1 MSGDVLIVDDDPD
14 LVETIEMLLEGQGY
28 RCRHAANGK
37 EALAEVA
44 MAIPSLILLDMLMPI
59 MNGWDTA
66 RELRARYGRG
76 IPIVVLTAAE
86 HAGARG
92 DEVGAD
98 DVLAKP
104 FDIQQL
110 LRVVAR
116 YARPTKRVETV
127 T

>member
-14 LVETIEMLLEGQGY
+14 LVETIEMLLEAQGF

-44 MAIPSLILLDMLMPI
+44 IAIPSLVLLDMLMPI

-76 IPIVVLTAAE
+76 IPIVIVTAAE
-86 HAGARG
+86 HAEARG
-92 DEVGAD
+92 DEIGAD
-98 DVLAKP
+98 GVLAKP

-110 LRVVAR
+110 LRIVAR
-116 YARPTKRVETV
+116 YVHPTERMETA